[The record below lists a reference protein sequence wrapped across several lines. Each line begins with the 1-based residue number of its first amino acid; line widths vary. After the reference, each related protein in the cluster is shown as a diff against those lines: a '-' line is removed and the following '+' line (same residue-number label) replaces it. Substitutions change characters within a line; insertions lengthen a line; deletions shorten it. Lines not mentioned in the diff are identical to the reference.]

1 MRIGGGGDDGG
12 ESTSSSGD
20 SEQDRDANRDCD
32 ELLDSDLELVSLKL
46 DENSER
52 GDIFS

>member
-1 MRIGGGGDDGG
+1 MRNGGGGVDGG

-20 SEQDRDANRDCD
+20 SEHDLEANRDCD
-32 ELLDSDLELVSLKL
+32 ELLDNDLELVSLKL
-46 DENSER
+46 DEKSDS